1 MAYEQRSQSRT
12 RRAGAS
18 IPVVHS
24 HPPPAP
30 PPPTT
35 PHFLDPKKKTPYTI
49 QRDYRVLEREK
60 RVTTILNDERFRSEL
75 ESILQGQK
83 DASTHPKMTN
93 LQKLQDEASSSSP
106 SRVTRATGVVGSA
119 TAAVIPI
126 DDLRG
131 VSGSK
136 YTVAER
142 QTRCKLAAVYRL
154 VDMFGWS
161 QLIYNSITV
170 SDMGA
175 LCYLGTHKVKHPLD
189 LYWPMYPTRV
199 LVWSLYFALCLY
211 YTNELTVH
219 ELFHVRQNSSFGLHI
234 QHNSVLCLFT
244 IVANNNSN
252 TPPTGY
258 MCIQDSNE
266 SMIAISCRHALL
278 VKITPFW

>member
-1 MAYEQRSQSRT
+1 MAYEQRRSQSRT

-18 IPVVHS
+18 IPVHS

-35 PHFLDPKKKTPYTI
+35 PQFLDPKKKTPYSI

-83 DASTHPKMTN
+83 DSSTHPKMTN

-106 SRVTRATGVVGSA
+106 RRVSRATGVVGST

-142 QTRCKLAAVYRL
+142 QMRCKLAAVYRL
-154 VDMFGWS
+154 VDLFGWS

-170 SDMGA
+170 SCMGESNPYA
-175 LCYLGTHKVKHPLD
+175 IWVP
-189 LYWPMYPTRV
+189 
-199 LVWSLYFALCLY
+199 
-211 YTNELTVH
+211 
-219 ELFHVRQNSSFGLHI
+219 VR
-234 QHNSVLCLFT
+234 
-244 IVANNNSN
+244 
-252 TPPTGY
+252 
-258 MCIQDSNE
+258 
-266 SMIAISCRHALL
+266 
-278 VKITPFW
+278 